1 MSVGLPLMKNT
12 LTSLIKSILIPLGL
26 TAAAAATDATIQK
39 KIFGS
44 GTTALIIPNEE
55 MKNIMKIVKACVHYI
70 FASLFC
76 LSKREHFKNMKKYY
90 FTSKTLFVLEIKPQF
105 ADTLFIVK
113 CMHAL
118 IQC

>member
-39 KIFGS
+39 KNFGS

-105 ADTLFIVK
+105 ADTSFIVK